1 MAFELRFQDPA
12 EPTTRYLFEE
22 LVGQLR
28 DPHVTVVEGVFAFAS
43 QHGVLSVLQDPAFVD
58 FLARGTC
65 RLIVG
70 LDAVTDR
77 RALEA
82 LALAQTHHPGL
93 TVKVFKN
100 RQSGLFHPKL
110 SGRAT
115 VAGPGASWSGLG
127 T

>member
-58 FLARGTC
+58 SWRAGLVC
-65 RLIVG
+65 VIVG
-70 LDAVTDR
+70 L
-77 RALEA
+77 
-82 LALAQTHHPGL
+82 
-93 TVKVFKN
+93 
-100 RQSGLFHPKL
+100 
-110 SGRAT
+110 
-115 VAGPGASWSGLG
+115 
-127 T
+127 